1 MATRVF
7 LLSSDEKAVHAITQI
22 LDELEI
28 SFEHSSDAPFTLKRL
43 GTQRFDLLIVDC
55 DNPQT
60 ATQVFNSARA
70 SALNK
75 AAIAIAIVEGKA
87 GVPNAFRLGASLV
100 LTKPVSL
107 EQVRNTLRTGVGM
120 TKKDGPESKPAAP
133 HVSAPAPAP
142 APVPT
147 SVPTLASIPSPVVHS
162 APSVAPSAP
171 STAPSHP
178 VAPVISPV
186 AAVPPIAQMPVP
198 PVVPP
203 PSVVA
208 PATARALESPPAPPA
223 PSIPV
228 SIAPVVVPVAVSSTA
243 PKSDATAQKPAS
255 LSLSTTSSSPTAPSE
270 AKLSIDAILEALPKP
285 PAAPAAHPTASF
297 SAAAAAP
304 ALSKTESLSSIL
316 ASLPATDTSKDGPA
330 SPFKEKEALPF
341 DLPDP
346 SEDSLGEDSAASL
359 RASAVPAFGGLNK
372 QPFAGIEPP
381 KRSRAGLIVMGVLVL
396 LAGSATA
403 AWFLKPPFRSAV
415 LQKYSFLKEQVAL
428 WRGHSVPVATPPAPV
443 PSVPAQPLLKPAEA
457 PATEPAMVGNN
468 SAPAAGIPATGS
480 AASVAPSATPAGAPT
495 SSSTN
500 PAPAP
505 TPASPSGE
513 KSGKATAPA
522 SKEPPTHP
530 ASNPASANGSAAG
543 APAASAAPG
552 HASGIFEVPEDYA
565 DDQVIHRVRPAYPKQ
580 ARGRKLQGTV
590 VLQAII
596 DKKGKVNSL
605 QLVSG
610 DPVLAQAAADAVKQ
624 WRYKPYSHN
633 GDPAEFQTR
642 VTVEFHPTAA
652 ER

>member
-55 DNPQT
+55 DNVQT

-120 TKKDGPESKPAAP
+120 TRKDGLESKPAVP
-133 HVSAPAPAP
+133 HVSAPPPAP
-142 APVPT
+142 MPTPVPT
-147 SVPTLASIPSPVVHS
+147 PVAIPSPIAHS
-162 APSVAPSAP
+162 APPAGPI
-171 STAPSHP
+171 TTFSHP
-178 VAPVISPV
+178 AIPAVPPV
-186 AAVPPIAQMPVP
+186 ATVPPIAQMPVP
-198 PVVPP
+198 AVVPP
-203 PSVVA
+203 PSVAA
-208 PATARALESPPAPPA
+208 PAVARAAENPPAPLT

-228 SIAPVVVPVAVSSTA
+228 SIAQVVAPVPPAPAAPKPEPVAE
-243 PKSDATAQKPAS
+243 KPV
-255 LSLSTTSSSPTAPSE
+255 LLSSSSAAPSE
-270 AKLSIDAILEALPKP
+270 AKISIDAILEALPKP
-285 PAAPAAHPTASF
+285 PATNAPHSTASS

-316 ASLPATDTSKDGPA
+316 ASLPATDAPKD
-330 SPFKEKEALPF
+330 SHTKPFQEKEASPF

-359 RASAVPAFGGLNK
+359 RASAVPAFGGLSK
-372 QPFAGIEPP
+372 QPFAGLEPP
-381 KRSRAGLIVMGVLVL
+381 KRSRIGLIVMGTVVV

-403 AWFLKPPFRSAV
+403 AWFLKPQFRSAV
-415 LQKYSFLKEQVAL
+415 LQKYGVVKEQVAL
-428 WRGHSVPVATPPAPV
+428 WRGHSASVATPSAPV
-443 PSVPAQPLLKPAEA
+443 STA
-457 PATEPAMVGNN
+457 PVQ
-468 SAPAAGIPATGS
+468 
-480 AASVAPSATPAGAPT
+480 
-495 SSSTN
+495 

-505 TPASPSGE
+505 EPAPATSSESVPAAASSAAGT
-513 KSGKATAPA
+513 SAATAP
-522 SKEPPTHP
+522 
-530 ASNPASANGSAAG
+530 SA
-543 APAASAAPG
+543 AAPG
-552 HASGIFEVPEDYA
+552 AAPSSSTPGAASTPVTPSAETSGKVGAPVSKEVHSTHPVSNPPSASAPASSASSAAATAHASDILEVPEDYA
-565 DDQVIHRVRPAYPKQ
+565 DDQVIHRVRAVYPKQ

-590 VLQAII
+590 VLQAIV

-642 VTVEFHPTAA
+642 ITVEFHPTAA
-652 ER
+652 DR